1 MAMQSTHM
9 LLVSSVVAAS
19 VVVESVTATLS
30 LPLVSVVVPGVS
42 VVVGSVVVV
51 VGSGVLVGPAELLL
65 ELPSLAVTWLLSGQA
80 VRRRAVPAR
89 KESERKREVM
99 RA

>member
-1 MAMQSTHM
+1 M

-30 LPLVSVVVPGVS
+30 LPLVSVVVVPGVS